1 MTACAYRSLEPVLV
15 QRVAELRAARERDAV
30 FVGVARRV
38 AARRIGRSLAGCV
51 GVAMG
56 GAAFIVTLASLLAEG
71 DGRRYRV
78 AATLLLLAAWPA
90 ALAVGVVGRLAARWL
105 LATEARVT
113 LTGDATRDLARLEAR
128 DPLRDA
134 VGAAI
139 DWERRGAALPL
150 AALSLITPLTI
161 HWVVY
166 MVLSSSGPSSL
177 QSLMDD
183 FGTWVTLSVV
193 IVGHAHLALLVAA
206 VRWAVK
212 LRTLPTDLIRIDVH
226 RRWGVALLVAT
237 GIACIPGIVLL
248 AIPPILVAVT
258 GLLFVPAM
266 YLVTARN
273 LAVERAAL
281 EATQAA

>member
-38 AARRIGRSLAGCV
+38 AARRVGRALAGCV

-71 DGRRYRV
+71 DAKRYRV
-78 AATLLLLAAWPA
+78 AATLLLLAAWPVA
-90 ALAVGVVGRLAARWL
+90 IAVAVAGRLAARWL
-105 LATEARVT
+105 LGAEAYVA
-113 LTGDATRDLARLEAR
+113 LTGDAARDLARLEAR

-134 VGAAI
+134 VATAM

-150 AALSLITPLTI
+150 AALSLVAPLTI
-161 HWVVY
+161 HWLVY
-166 MVLSSSGPSSL
+166 MVLSSSGASSL

-183 FGTWVTLSVV
+183 FGTWVALSVV

-212 LRTLPTDLIRIDVH
+212 LRTVPTDQLRLDVH
-226 RRWGVALLVAT
+226 RRWGVALLVAA

-266 YLVTARN
+266 YVVTARN
-273 LAVERAAL
+273 LAVERMAL
-281 EATQAA
+281 ESTQAA